1 MTARFAMVAGEA
13 SGDLLAA
20 TVLPALRARV
30 DDGRYAGIGGDRMAA
45 AGFESWWHVRELSVR
60 GYAEVLRHLPRLLAL
75 RRELIARALAW
86 PADVYV
92 GVDAPDF
99 NLGVEARLR
108 AAGMRIVQF
117 VAPAVWAWRP
127 GRIALVRRAVDHLL
141 PIFPFEEKLFADA
154 GVRTTYVGHPLA
166 AVLTAQP
173 DAAAARARLGLPPA
187 APTIAVLPGSRR
199 AEVAQLAPPF
209 LQTIGW
215 LQRRAADLH
224 AVVAA
229 ADRALRAL
237 IEDRLAATDL
247 DRARIVVVEG
257 RSHDCL
263 EAADAALVASGTATL
278 ETLLL
283 GRPMVIAYKVP
294 WLTEWITRRKA
305 LIPYFGLPNIL
316 AGEFVVPEFVQGD
329 VRADKLGPALAA
341 QLENGVHNARLRER
355 FAAIRASLRR
365 DTPGLVAQAIVDA
378 RR

>member
-1 MTARFAMVAGEA
+1 MTARFAMVAGEV

-30 DDGRYAGIGGDRMAA
+30 DDGQYAGIGGDRMAA
-45 AGFESWWHVRELSVR
+45 AGFEAWWHVRELSVR

-75 RRELIARALAW
+75 RRALIARARTW

-108 AAGMRIVQF
+108 AAGMRTVQF

-141 PIFPFEEKLFADA
+141 PVFPFEEKLFADA

-166 AVLTAQP
+166 ATIAARP
-173 DAAAARARLGLPPA
+173 DAAAARARLGLPAA

-199 AEVAQLAPPF
+199 AEVAQLGAPF

-215 LQRRAADLH
+215 LQRRAADLR

-229 ADRALRAL
+229 ADSALRAL
-237 IEDRLAATDL
+237 IEAMLAHAHL
-247 DRARIVVVEG
+247 DRARVLVVEG
-257 RSHDCL
+257 RSHDCI

-316 AGEFVVPEFVQGD
+316 AGEFVVPEFVQSD
-329 VRADKLGPALAA
+329 VHADKLGPALAA
-341 QLENGVHNARLRER
+341 QLEDGADQARLRER
-355 FAAIRASLRR
+355 FAAIRATLQR
-365 DTPGLVAQAIVDA
+365 DTPALVAQAIADA